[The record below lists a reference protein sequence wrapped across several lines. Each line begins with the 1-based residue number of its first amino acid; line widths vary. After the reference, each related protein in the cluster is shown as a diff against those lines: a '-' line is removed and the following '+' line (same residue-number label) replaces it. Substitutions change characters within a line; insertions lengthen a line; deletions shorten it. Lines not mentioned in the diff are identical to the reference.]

1 MISKSVGSD
10 ENENKSR
17 KLYIKKWIPLPPKK
31 TNKKKEKEKASR
43 RILAWLINKQFFE
56 EICQTFY
63 LRN

>member
-31 TNKKKEKEKASR
+31 KKEEKAR
-43 RILAWLINKQFFE
+43 RRGLA
-56 EICQTFY
+56 
-63 LRN
+63 